1 MADKRFPRDC
11 TTDCPHFKTWDL
23 SVDDWTCVC
32 DKLGVQIDE
41 CDMDFSWRHCPI
53 ANAND

>member
-1 MADKRFPRDC
+1 MANKRFPRDC

-41 CDMDFSWRHCPI
+41 CDMDFSWRYCPI

>member
-1 MADKRFPRDC
+1 MANKRFPRDC

-41 CDMDFSWRHCPI
+41 CDMDFFWRYCQI

>member
-1 MADKRFPRDC
+1 MANKRFPRDC

-41 CDMDFSWRHCPI
+41 CDMDFFWRYCPI